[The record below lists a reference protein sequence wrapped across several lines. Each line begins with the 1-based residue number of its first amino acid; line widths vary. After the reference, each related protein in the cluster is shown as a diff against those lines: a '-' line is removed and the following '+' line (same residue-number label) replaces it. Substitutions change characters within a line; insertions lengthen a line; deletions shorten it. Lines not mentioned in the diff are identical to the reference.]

1 MIEKLYYS
9 LIRQGRKTLEDVPE
23 KIKAQVKALLNE
35 KKQEGE

>member
-1 MIEKLYYS
+1 MVNIYVS
-9 LIRQGRKTLEDVPE
+9 LIKKGLKNIEDVPE